1 MKITL
6 KTIILVALIVFY
18 LVIIFSNFRSYEGL
32 TNAKKEKNVETD
44 NEIDT
49 QASDDNV
56 HDNVTNSDS

>member
-32 TNAKKEKNVETD
+32 TNAKNEKNVETD
-44 NEIDT
+44 HEIDT